1 MRLLFSIALKHLLAR
16 KRQSFV
22 SLLGIV
28 LGSAF
33 FLAISSLMRGSER
46 DFVRRLIDNSPH
58 ITISD
63 EHRGASVQPL
73 EEDAQ
78 YDVVDIRGVKPR
90 TETRG
95 IRGYG
100 QILDWLRTIP
110 GTRASAIL
118 IGQGLVNFAG
128 KDLGVTLNG
137 MVPSE
142 VRDVTTIAE
151 YMKEGTVDDLIVD
164 PDGIIVGAELVR
176 KMSLKRGDILSVGA
190 ATGQVRFFKI
200 IGIFRTGRSS
210 YDETQTFVH
219 LKRAQALLDRGQR
232 VNSII
237 VKLAD
242 PSAARRVASTVEARA
257 GYKAVSWQE
266 SSEDLMSTLAIR
278 NTIMFTVV
286 SAVLVVAAFGIYNVI
301 STVVMEKQRDIAIL
315 KSMGFFASDVRRI
328 FVIQGVILG
337 LVGSG
342 LGLPLGSSFM
352 YGLGQI
358 RMKPPGASETIQ
370 MPLDWGLDQFAIA
383 ATFAIVASV
392 VAALLPARKASLL
405 QPVDILRGGS

>member
-1 MRLLFSIALKHLLAR
+1 
-16 KRQSFV
+16 
-22 SLLGIV
+22 
-28 LGSAF
+28 
-33 FLAISSLMRGSER
+33 
-46 DFVRRLIDNSPH
+46 
-58 ITISD
+58 
-63 EHRGASVQPL
+63 
-73 EEDAQ
+73 
-78 YDVVDIRGVKPR
+78 
-90 TETRG
+90 
-95 IRGYG
+95 
-100 QILDWLRTIP
+100 
-110 GTRASAIL
+110 
-118 IGQGLVNFAG
+118 
-128 KDLGVTLNG
+128 